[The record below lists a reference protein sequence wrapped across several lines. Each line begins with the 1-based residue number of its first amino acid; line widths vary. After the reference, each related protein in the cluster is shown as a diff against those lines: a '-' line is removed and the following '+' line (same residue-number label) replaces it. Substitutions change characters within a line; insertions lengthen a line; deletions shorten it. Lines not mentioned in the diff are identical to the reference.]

1 MQVKRKRLE
10 KFKSHATKILS
21 PYVNSIYEGQTTDLG
36 KLAKALNGIL
46 YQYIGDEDRFLDRD
60 ISKLQAQINCLEETI
75 DQYNNMSDEEKDF
88 LVDSNDCDKVEK
100 EKRVITGHLA
110 QLIFKVINKEKPNFF
125 FYLQK
130 NKEQDLLNPPDDFMT
145 AEDFDN
151 SEPPEELGE
160 NPDVDTE
167 K

>member
-1 MQVKRKRLE
+1 
-10 KFKSHATKILS
+10 
-21 PYVNSIYEGQTTDLG
+21 
-36 KLAKALNGIL
+36 
-46 YQYIGDEDRFLDRD
+46 LDRD
-60 ISKLQAQINCLEETI
+60 ESKLQAQINCLEEAI

-88 LVDSNDCDKVEK
+88 LVDSNDCDKAEK